1 MMMPLSYRALCSDFY
16 INQRLSLKMDLPM
29 RRDTVLALF
38 DRVRKQQPWMDR
50 FRRYKNELALESTQR
65 GSVQHWVA
73 LRKSSVRS
81 GSVNPETEEE
91 AFGLHKLVLELAPY
105 FLDISALDIDY
116 IELLY
121 GFDLSAKG
129 NHDSAVFEALL
140 GSSPLGQLASIPGS
154 TVIDCAPIVGIILD
168 EPAGFQAHFE
178 VKTRAPSRSAAID
191 GPESPLSIYLTVRR
205 HGPISD
211 LKDIPSFTHSLMEK
225 GEELISSRVVPHLL
239 VPIRESLAM
248 GNN

>member
-1 MMMPLSYRALCSDFY
+1 MPLSFRALCSDFY

-29 RRDTVLALF
+29 RRDTVLTLF
-38 DRVRKQQPWMDR
+38 DRVRKQHPWMDR
-50 FRRYKNELALESTQR
+50 FRRYKNELALESTPR
-65 GSVQHWVA
+65 GGTGAQHWLA

-81 GSVNPETEEE
+81 GSVNPETDDE

-105 FLDISALDIDY
+105 FLDISPLDIDF

-121 GFDLSAKG
+121 GFDLSSGG
-129 NHDSAVFEALL
+129 NHDGAVYRALL
-140 GSSPLGQLASIPGS
+140 ADSPLGHLADLAGA

-178 VKTRAPSRSAAID
+178 VKTRSPGRGAEGAEA
-191 GPESPLSIYLTVRR
+191 PLSIYLTVRR
-205 HGPISD
+205 NGPIGD
-211 LKDIPSFTHSLMEK
+211 LKDIPAFTQSLIEK

-239 VPIRESLAM
+239 VPIREALSM
-248 GNN
+248 GNG